1 MLNQEFGGGNGF
13 HRTRKETKGGTGN
26 EDRNEI
32 GRRHEGLP
40 QVPGGSP
47 LLGHRD
53 VPSPHPHN
61 LKIEITFLMTAI
73 GNLYLQKTYSRTITR
88 RTTKEWPF

>member
-1 MLNQEFGGGNGF
+1 M
-13 HRTRKETKGGTGN
+13 KTGMRL
-26 EDRNEI
+26 DDGMRDFL
-32 GRRHEGLP
+32 RY
-40 QVPGGSP
+40 P

-88 RTTKEWPF
+88 QNHKRMAVLMNDLRLMVKRKHSRQHGG